1 MQIGVTFPQ
10 NEITADPS
18 AVRDYVQSAEEFG
31 YRHLVIYDHVL
42 GADPANRP
50 GWQGYTHQSLF
61 HEPFVLFGY
70 LAAISRLEL
79 ATAVIILP
87 QRQTALV
94 AKQAAEVDILSGG
107 KFRLGVGVGW
117 NAVEYEGLNM
127 DFHTRGRVLDEQID
141 VLRQLW
147 SQEIITYKGKY
158 HTITEAGLNPLPP
171 RRSIPIWTGGSSEAA
186 LRRTAR
192 LADGWFPLGQPDEKM
207 RATVERLRGYIGEA
221 GRDPAAF
228 GVEAR
233 VNYGDGGPDEW
244 KRQVDEWQQLGAT
257 HISVTTMNAG
267 LNSPA
272 EHINAIRRFKEAVDG

>member
-10 NEITADPS
+10 NEISADPS

-31 YRHLVIYDHVL
+31 YQHLIIYDHVL

-141 VLRQLW
+141 VLRRLW
-147 SQEIITYKGKY
+147 SQEVITYKGKF

-207 RATVERLRGYIGEA
+207 RATVERLRDYIGEA

-228 GVEAR
+228 GIEAR
-233 VNYGDGGPDEW
+233 VNYSDGPDEW
-244 KRQVDEWQQLGAT
+244 KRQVDAWRELGTT
-257 HISVTTMNAG
+257 HISVNTMTAG
-267 LNSPA
+267 LASPA
-272 EHINAIRRFKEAVDG
+272 EHITALRRFKEAVAG